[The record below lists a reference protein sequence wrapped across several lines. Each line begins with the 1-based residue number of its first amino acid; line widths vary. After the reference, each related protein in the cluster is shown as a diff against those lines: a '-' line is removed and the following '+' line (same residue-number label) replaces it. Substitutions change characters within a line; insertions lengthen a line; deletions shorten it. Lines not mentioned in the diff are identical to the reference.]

1 MSSNVCMAIVV
12 AGYSIEGNVLGS
24 PLNFSKAYVGPEI
37 RYRTQLQIESEL
49 QSIIVSCRVIPY
61 SLYEN
66 GSFASLTCT
75 EAVEQLLTLPV

>member
-1 MSSNVCMAIVV
+1 MVLSLGPDLMCCLPGPHWIWFQQLPRKYRKATFERCQVMAIVV

-49 QSIIVSCRVIPY
+49 
-61 SLYEN
+61 
-66 GSFASLTCT
+66 
-75 EAVEQLLTLPV
+75 